1 MRTPDAGRMSQARAR
16 RWLDRLWEG
25 SDLTLVPY
33 ERPAPPPEAPKA
45 PVPAPEDSAG
55 DSRELKMKARLDA
68 LLSIAPPRVLES
80 SAGSSS
86 SGSSGSSGS
95 SSSSSSAPKKRP
107 LKIDVQGARHAQGVA
122 VVDHL
127 YKLGRA
133 PNPKQRKKGE
143 RVRTCEL
150 LLEVGKDDINHKELL
165 ALQKAQAF
173 SVDQTRPLL
182 IAEAVGQWQKAR

>member
-1 MRTPDAGRMSQARAR
+1 MSQARAQ
-16 RWLDRLWEG
+16 RWLARLWAG
-25 SDLTLVPY
+25 SDLALVPY
-33 ERPAPPPEAPKA
+33 EKPAPPPLPPKA
-45 PVPAPEDSAG
+45 PAPAPEDGAG

-68 LLSIAPPRVLES
+68 LLSIAPPRVSES

-86 SGSSGSSGS
+86 SSGSSGTS
-95 SSSSSSAPKKRP
+95 GTSGTSSSAPKKRP
-107 LKIDVQGARHAQGVA
+107 LKIDVQGARHTQGVA

-150 LLEVGKDDINHKELL
+150 LLEAGKDGINHKELL
-165 ALQKAQAF
+165 ALQNAQEF

>member
-1 MRTPDAGRMSQARAR
+1 MSQARAR
-16 RWLDRLWEG
+16 RWLARLWAG

-33 ERPAPPPEAPKA
+33 EKPAPPPRPKA
-45 PVPAPEDSAG
+45 PAPAPEDGAG

-68 LLSIAPPRVLES
+68 LLSIAPPRV
-80 SAGSSS
+80 SAGS
-86 SGSSGSSGS
+86 SGSSGSSGSGSS

-107 LKIDVQGARHAQGVA
+107 LKIDVQGARHTQGVA

-133 PNPKQRKKGE
+133 PNPKQRKNN

-150 LLEVGKDDINHKELL
+150 LLEAGKDGIDHNELL
-165 ALQKAQAF
+165 ALQKAQEF
-173 SVDQTRPLL
+173 SVDQRRPLL
-182 IAEAVGQWQKAR
+182 IAEAVGQWKR

>member
-1 MRTPDAGRMSQARAR
+1 MA
-16 RWLDRLWEG
+16 RLWAG

-33 ERPAPPPEAPKA
+33 EKPAPPPPPPKA
-45 PVPAPEDSAG
+45 PAPAPEDGSG

-68 LLSIAPPRVLES
+68 LLSIAPPRVSES
-80 SAGSSS
+80 SAGSSGS
-86 SGSSGSSGS
+86 SGSSGSGSSGSGS

-107 LKIDVQGARHAQGVA
+107 LKIDVQGARHTQGVA

-133 PNPKQRKKGE
+133 PNPKQRKKE
-143 RVRTCEL
+143 NRVRTCEL
-150 LLEVGKDDINHKELL
+150 LLEAGKDGIDHKELL
-165 ALQKAQAF
+165 ALQKAQEF

-182 IAEAVGQWQKAR
+182 IAEAVGQWQKGIARPT